1 MSTFIDIG
9 FLFAG
14 VLTLAIITHTIFR
27 KEEE

>member
-14 VLTLAIITHTIFR
+14 VLTLVVIVRTLTSP
-27 KEEE
+27 EE

>member
-9 FLFAG
+9 FLLSG